1 MSKSK
6 SLRHHHT
13 HRQIKKRTKDLRY
26 ILSWNNFEPFDK
38 VMAGKNFKMR
48 ITTPTL
54 CSCWLCGNPRKFY
67 GNGKD
72 GKTLQELKAVNDEQ
86 FGLMDYYCDKVA

>member
-1 MSKSK
+1 MKTK
-6 SLRHHHT
+6 PLRFHHK
-13 HRQIKKRTKDLRY
+13 HRQIKKRQKDTLY
-26 ILSWNNFEPFDK
+26 IYADK
-38 VMAGKNFKMR
+38 PDDEFLHGKSFKIR

-86 FGLMDYYCDKVA
+86 FGLMDYYYAKVA